1 MIEDDRALIGPDE
14 FRKLFFTFFK
24 GDEKATIVYGKLI
37 PHILVYVDGEETIL
51 DKQPCHEDG
60 SPTLARKMI
69 SLQKLTKFID
79 GFNFYPLRVNKL
91 HNKNDSKELTYVMSS
106 NQYSSL

>member
-24 GDEKATIVYGKLI
+24 GDEKANIVFAKLL
-37 PHILVYVDGEETIL
+37 PHIMVYVDEADNVL
-51 DKQPCHEDG
+51 DKEPQNEDG
-60 SPTLARKMI
+60 SARFARKMI

-91 HNKNDSKELTYVMSS
+91 HNKNSSKELTYVMSS
-106 NQYSSL
+106 NQYSSF